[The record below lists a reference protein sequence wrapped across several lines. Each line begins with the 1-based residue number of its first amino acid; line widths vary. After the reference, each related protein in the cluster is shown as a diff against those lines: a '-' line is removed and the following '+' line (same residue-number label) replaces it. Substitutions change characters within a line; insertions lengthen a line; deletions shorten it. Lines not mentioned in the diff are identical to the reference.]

1 MKHAI
6 SCCLLGLGLTAATSV
21 VQADTTLRLGHLWPA
36 QSAVNQG
43 LIEAWAKQVKEDSD
57 GALQV
62 EIYPSQTL
70 SKANSAYEG
79 VVNGVADITITLQG
93 YTAGRFPLSEIVQ
106 LPGVSASAP
115 QGACILQSLYDD
127 GDLGD
132 EYADSHPL
140 FFFTTGPAPL
150 HTRETEVR
158 SPEDLEGL
166 RIRTPSE
173 VSSDMLESMGADPVG
188 MPAPDIYTS
197 MQRGVIDGLSLP
209 WEAMKVFQVNELANY
224 HLDIPYYTG
233 ALMAVMNRDTYE
245 ALSPE
250 ARKAIDAN
258 SGMRW
263 AEKAGKVF
271 YELDT
276 QGKEQAREQ
285 GDTIHSVEDPLND
298 PQWSGPLKRGTEHY
312 LERLKERGIDNA
324 PAIYEKALSLRDGK
338 CAL

>member
-1 MKHAI
+1 MKHAL
-6 SCCLLGLGLTAATSV
+6 SCCLLGLGLTAAASGGY
-21 VQADTTLRLGHLWPA
+21 ADTTLRLGHLWPA
-36 QSAVNQG
+36 QSAVNQD

-57 GALQV
+57 GALEV

-70 SKANSAYEG
+70 SKANSAYDG
-79 VVNGVADITITLQG
+79 VVNGVADITVTLQG

-127 GDLGD
+127 GELGD

-140 FFFTTGPAPL
+140 FLFTTGPAPL
-150 HTRETEVR
+150 HTRDTEVQT
-158 SPEDLEGL
+158 PEDLEGL

-233 ALMAVMNRDTYE
+233 ALMAVMNRDAYE
-245 ALSPE
+245 ALSPA

-263 AEKAGKVF
+263 AEKAGEVF
-271 YELDT
+271 YGLDT

-298 PQWSGPLKRGTEHY
+298 PQWSGPLKRGTERY
-312 LERLKERGIDNA
+312 LERLEERGIDNA
-324 PAIYEKALSLRDGK
+324 PAVYEKALSLRDGK

>member
-6 SCCLLGLGLTAATSV
+6 SCCLLGLGLTASASGI
-21 VQADTTLRLGHLWPA
+21 QADTTLRLGHLWPA
-36 QSAVNQG
+36 QSAVNQD
-43 LIEAWAKQVKEDSD
+43 LIKAWANQVEEDSED
-57 GALQV
+57 TLKV

-70 SKANSAYEG
+70 SKASSAYEG
-79 VVNGVADITITLQG
+79 VVNGVADITVTLQG

-115 QGACILQSLYDD
+115 QGACILQSLYDA
-127 GDLGD
+127 GALGD

-150 HTRETEVR
+150 HTRETEVQ

-233 ALMAVMNRDTYE
+233 ALMAVMNRDAYE

-250 ARKAIDAN
+250 AREAIDAN

-263 AEKAGKVF
+263 AEKAGEVF
-271 YELDT
+271 YALDT

-298 PQWSGPLKRGTEHY
+298 PQWSGPLKRGTERY

-324 PAIYEKALSLRDGK
+324 RAVYEKALSLRDGK

>member
-6 SCCLLGLGLTAATSV
+6 SCCLLGLGLTAAASV
-21 VQADTTLRLGHLWPA
+21 AYAETTLRLGHLWPA
-36 QSAVNQG
+36 QSAVNQD
-43 LIEAWAKQVKEDSD
+43 LIESWASQVEEDAG
-57 GALQV
+57 GALDI

-70 SKANSAYEG
+70 SNASSAYEG
-79 VVNGVADITITLQG
+79 VVNGIADITVTLQG

-115 QGACILQSLYDD
+115 QGACILQSLYDQ
-127 GDLGD
+127 GALGD

-140 FFFTTGPAPL
+140 FLFTTGPAPL
-150 HTRETEVR
+150 HTRDTEVQT
-158 SPEDLEGL
+158 PADLEGL

-197 MQRGVIDGLSLP
+197 LQRGVIDGLSLP
-209 WEAMKVFQVNELANY
+209 WEAMKVFQVNELVDY

-233 ALMAVMNRDTYE
+233 ALMAVMNRDAYE

-250 ARKAIDAN
+250 AREAIDAN
-258 SGMRW
+258 TGMGW
-263 AEKAGKVF
+263 AEKAGEVF
-271 YELDT
+271 YRLDRE
-276 QGKEQAREQ
+276 GKAQARKQ
-285 GDTIHSVEDPLND
+285 GDIIHRVEDPLND
-298 PQWSGPLKRGTEHY
+298 PQWADPLKRGTERY
-312 LERLKERGIDNA
+312 LERLEERGIDNA
-324 PAIYEKALSLRDGK
+324 RAVYEQALALRDGK